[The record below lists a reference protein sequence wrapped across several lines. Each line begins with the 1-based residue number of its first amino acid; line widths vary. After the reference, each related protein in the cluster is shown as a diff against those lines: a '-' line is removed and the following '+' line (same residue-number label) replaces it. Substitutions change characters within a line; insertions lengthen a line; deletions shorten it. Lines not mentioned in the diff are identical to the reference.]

1 MENILSDKE
10 ILSPA
15 RSKDDAQAQQM
26 PKRTDKHIWGIYIAL
41 CIISIVELYSAS
53 SHEIKASNVFAPV
66 IRHFSFLVAGLFLM
80 LWLQRTHYKKFYR
93 GAFVFAVFSVA
104 LMVYT
109 LMFGDIV
116 NGARRSIS
124 FGGIAIQTAELVK
137 FAAPLLVAAILC
149 KEQMKGVDDVTTKG
163 VVCVS
168 ACVLLFGG
176 LLFSQGL
183 TNTLLLMSISISMM
197 IIGGVGGKKLAIV
210 LAAFTVFAIIAFSYK
225 FYRASVREEK
235 VTTVEAM
242 VVAGTDIEMP
252 ASGPVTEEASTDRL
266 GTWMSRLSQYFA
278 KDKYNDKITDK
289 NQQEQYSYIAQAHGG
304 AFGVMPG
311 NSRETAR
318 LPLAFSDYIFAIII
332 EELGLCGGI
341 VVLVLYL
348 WLLARAGRIANRCQT
363 AFPALLVMGMAVFI
377 AFQALF
383 HMAIVSGLLPV
394 SGQPLPL
401 VSKGGTSIIMT
412 SVALGMMLSVSRFA
426 ARKGRRSEIKEELA
440 ELPDEVKAENPT

>member
-1 MENILSDKE
+1 MESVLSDKD
-10 ILSPA
+10 ILTPA
-15 RSKDDAQAQQM
+15 SSKDGTPVSQI

-66 IRHFSFLVAGLFLM
+66 IRHIIFLVAGLLLM

-93 GAFVFAVFSVA
+93 WAFMFAAVSVV

-109 LMFGDIV
+109 LMFGEII
-116 NGARRSIS
+116 NGARRSITVL
-124 FGGIAIQTAELVK
+124 GITIQTAEFVK
-137 FAAPLLVAAILC
+137 FSAPLLVAAILC
-149 KEQMKGVDDVTTKG
+149 KEQMKGVDDVTTRG
-163 VVCVS
+163 VVGVS
-168 ACVLLFGG
+168 VCVLVCGG

-197 IIGGVGGKKLAIV
+197 IIGGVGGKKLGIV
-210 LAAFTVFAIIAFSYK
+210 LAVFAVIAIIAFAYK
-225 FYRASVREEK
+225 FYRESERVEK
-235 VTTVEAM
+235 TEYTEAT

-252 ASGPVTEEASTDRL
+252 ASGPAADEKSTDRT
-266 GTWMSRLSQYFA
+266 GTWKKRINQYFA
-278 KDKYNDKITDK
+278 KDKYNEKITDA

-304 AFGVMPG
+304 PFGVLPG

-341 VVLVLYL
+341 VVLVMYL

-401 VSKGGTSIIMT
+401 ISKGGTSILIT
-412 SVALGMMLSVSRFA
+412 SVALGVMLSVSRFA
-426 ARKGRRSEIKEELA
+426 ARKGIRAEIKEELA

>member
-1 MENILSDKE
+1 MENILSEKQ
-10 ILSPA
+10 ILTAAP
-15 RSKDDAQAQQM
+15 SKDGSAAQQM

-66 IRHFSFLVAGLFLM
+66 IRHVIFLLGGLILM

-93 GAFVFAVFSVA
+93 WAFMFAAVSVV

-109 LMFGDIV
+109 LMFGEVV
-116 NGARRSIS
+116 NGARRSITIA
-124 FGGIAIQTAELVK
+124 GIAIQTAEFVK

-149 KEQMKGVDDVTTKG
+149 KEQMKGVDDVTTRG
-163 VVCVS
+163 VIGVS
-168 ACVLLFGG
+168 VCVLLCGG

-197 IIGGVGGKKLAIV
+197 IIGGVGGKKLGIV
-210 LAAFTVFAIIAFSYK
+210 LAAFAVFAMIAFAYK
-225 FYRASVREEK
+225 FYRASSHEDK
-235 VTTVEAM
+235 TPAVEAT

-252 ASGPVTEEASTDRL
+252 ASGPSTDEKSTDRL
-266 GTWMSRLSQYFA
+266 GTWKKRINQYFS
-278 KDKYNDKITDK
+278 KDKYNEKITDA

-304 AFGVMPG
+304 AFGVLPG

-377 AFQALF
+377 TFQALF

-401 VSKGGTSIIMT
+401 ISKGGTSIIIT
-412 SVALGMMLSVSRFA
+412 SIALGVMLSVSRFA